1 MKGLLIKDFGYLG
14 LNKKIFSVII
24 AVIVVAFLI
33 GGNNSA
39 SFLSGFLTSYLAV
52 MMGFQVMGSIT
63 YDEYKGGLAYIMT
76 MPITRCQYVLSKYI
90 YAAILTVIGALAG
103 YAVSLTAIIITEG
116 TGNVDLASTVAE
128 LLTVY
133 GVVILLN
140 AIMIPVQLK
149 YGSDKGKMVIFVLVA
164 IVMVSAFA
172 SERIGS
178 ALGVDIDK
186 VIYNIKTG
194 LDNMSMVTVSMVSI
208 VVMCLGLLVSF
219 LISMRVVNNKEF

>member
-14 LNKKIFSVII
+14 LNKKIFSII
-24 AVIVVAFLI
+24 IVVVVIAFLI
-33 GGNNSA
+33 GGNKSA

-90 YAAILTVIGALAG
+90 YAAVLTVIGALAG
-103 YAVSLTAIIITEG
+103 YAVSLTAMIMTEG
-116 TGNVDLASTVAE
+116 MGNVDFGATIAE

-133 GVVILLN
+133 VVVILLN

-149 YGSDKGKMVIFVLVA
+149 YGSDKGKMVIFVLLA
-164 IVMVSAFA
+164 IVMVSVFA
-172 SERIGS
+172 SERIGK

-186 VIYNIKTG
+186 VIYNIETT
-194 LDNMSMVTVSMVSI
+194 LDNMSMATVSVTAI
-208 VVMCLGLLVSF
+208 VVMCAGLFISF